1 MEQSLNQ
8 HENIGELFS
17 AVAKRQ
23 GNRIALIEAE
33 TKKEISFGAINDT
46 ASRYCSY
53 FKSKGLRPGDRVM
66 LLVKPSIDFYILCFS
81 LFKFGAVIIFIDS
94 GMGITNLKKCISHV
108 KPDAVVGIPKA
119 ILFRR
124 LFPKAFQTVKQTFC
138 VGFTF
143 GLLGADIRKQVRH
156 CKPQTSNSP
165 ATSSDLA
172 AIIFTSG
179 STGIPKGVLYHHSTF
194 LAQLR
199 LIREFYG
206 ITGDDIDL
214 PAFPLFGLFSTALG
228 ARAVIPD
235 MDSTRPAQVDPGKY
249 VEAIKKY
256 AVTFS
261 FGSPA
266 LWRVVAQY
274 CSSADIKLDP
284 LKLVLIAGAPVP
296 GWLSESMVKVL
307 PESTNLHTPYGAT
320 ESLPIVSMDG
330 REIVSQTWHQTRD
343 GKGICVGRT
352 LPGIEV
358 AIIPISDDP
367 IESIQ
372 EVSFLGEG
380 EIGEIV
386 VRGDVVTTGY
396 DNHPDEDRLAKIMD
410 GASFY
415 HRMGDTGYFDTRGR
429 LWFCGRKSHRV
440 KRREKTMYPICC
452 EAITNEHP
460 NVFRSAL
467 VGIPDTANFDYRQ
480 PVMIVEPCKDKQI
493 NNARL
498 LKEVAQLAAGHELTR
513 DIDHFLIH
521 DDFPVDVRHNAKI
534 LREKLAVWAEKELVP
549 IQKRPYSP
557 NSSL

>member
-1 MEQSLNQ
+1 MKQNLDQ
-8 HENIGELFS
+8 YGNIGELFS
-17 AVAKRQ
+17 AVAKQQ
-23 GNRIALIEAE
+23 GERVALIEAA
-33 TKKEISFGAINDT
+33 TNKEISFGAINDT
-46 ASRYCSY
+46 ANRYCSY
-53 FKSKGLRPGDRVM
+53 FQSSGLRPDDRVM

-108 KPDAVVGIPKA
+108 KPNALIGIPKA
-119 ILFRR
+119 ILFKR
-124 LFPKAFQTVKQTFC
+124 LFPKAFQTVKRTFC
-138 VGFTF
+138 VGFSF

-156 CKPQTSNSP
+156 CKPQTQKSP
-165 ATSSDLA
+165 AASSDLA

-206 ITGDDIDL
+206 ISGDDVDL

-228 ARAVIPD
+228 ARAIIPD

-274 CSSADIKLDP
+274 CSSAEIKLES

-307 PESTNLHTPYGAT
+307 PESTSLHTPYGAT

-330 REIVSQTWHQTRD
+330 REIVSQTWQQTRD
-343 GKGICVGRT
+343 GKGICVGRP

-358 AIIPISDDP
+358 AIIPITDDP
-367 IESIQ
+367 IVSI
-372 EVSFLGEG
+372 EAVSFLGEG

-396 DNHPDEDRLAKIMD
+396 DNHPDEDRLAKI
-410 GASFY
+410 GAGDSFY
-415 HRMGDTGYFDTRGR
+415 HRMGDTGYFDASGR

-440 KRREKTMYPICC
+440 KRIGKTMYPICC

-467 VGIPDTANFDYRQ
+467 VGIPDVVNSGYHQ
-480 PVMIVEPCKDKQI
+480 PVMIVESCKDKQI
-493 NNARL
+493 NNSRL
-498 LKEVAQLAAGHELTR
+498 LNEVAQLAAAHELTR

-534 LREKLAVWAEKELVP
+534 LREKLAVWAENEL
-549 IQKRPYSP
+549 KGDR
-557 NSSL
+557 